1 MLMMMINIYLTLFT
15 RTTRDT
21 AQRSIYSPR
30 EREREWDLGVS
41 SGGRC
46 RNSGKDTRGGVLWN
60 VFCVH
65 LKLFQHYQH
74 HPPTSLASF
83 SPFVGAYNTRPSI
96 ALLPAQPTSRVKE
109 LFGMEIQSENVR
121 PSGDGGRA
129 ARAADKNSNQIS
141 SLSGAPT
148 LHRGKILPLLLHLL
162 QQQWAQ

>member
-30 EREREWDLGVS
+30 ERVGFGGEFW
-41 SGGRC
+41 GRC

-141 SLSGAPT
+141 SLSGAHT
-148 LHRGKILPLLLHLL
+148 LHRGRILPLLLHLL